1 MSWVC
6 GNHKFGIGNCIRVKF
21 WSDHWCGSSPL
32 NQSFPTP
39 FEVEINK
46 HETVVE
52 LWDQTVGSG
61 SWELNFWRAF
71 NDWELD
77 LVTNMQSTVQKQRVT
92 SELEKSIGKGWEVIV
107 FQFTKL
113 TIQGIAFKDNF
124 RAHYR
129 VSCQGHL
136 GALRSL

>member
-1 MSWVC
+1 M
-6 GNHKFGIGNCIRVKF
+6 
-21 WSDHWCGSSPL
+21 GS
-32 NQSFPTP
+32 NGW
-39 FEVEINK
+39 K
-46 HETVVE
+46 
-52 LWDQTVGSG
+52 
-61 SWELNFWRAF
+61 WELGAKFSF

-77 LVTNMQSTVQKQRVT
+77 LVTNMQSIVQQQRVT

-113 TIQGIAFKDNF
+113 TIQGAAFEDNF

-136 GALRSL
+136 GA